1 MDDFVILHRP
11 GSARPEISPGSGQPV
26 WKTCLRQIA
35 FLSSDRAAEA
45 RLAGD
50 EIYDHA
56 EAFAFLLEV
65 VCGLGSPVIGE
76 TEVFGQFKNFVATNA
91 LISTV
96 PFSLSLRNFLQAVI
110 QSAKSLRAEH
120 LVGLGS
126 QGYGSLVRKLSKTD
140 AAVTILGA
148 GQLAVEII
156 PWLTKQKAVQVVCR
170 DLNRARSVQVAHP
183 SVELCQIDVVE
194 TSVHGCLVVAAPIA
208 DADLFAWLQARP
220 GQVRK
225 ILDLRGEL
233 EEAAL
238 FKEYQFFSLK
248 DVFSNIE
255 KNKKDLEQKVVEL
268 KKLVRARAEE
278 HAERIHYR
286 PFGWEDLCV

>member
-183 SVELCQIDVVE
+183 SVELRQIDVVE

-233 EEAAL
+233 EEASL